1 MGILK
6 NKFSENYFRVPNKIF
21 DYELS
26 SGAFQLYCYLL
37 QKGNEDKG
45 FIITQK
51 GKLIIINQE
60 IKMKLNIKSS
70 HTLAKYWAELLDKNL
85 ITRTRIVNEKNQVIG
100 GFNYVVKEL

>member
-1 MGILK
+1 MGLK
-6 NKFSENYFRVPNKIF
+6 IKIYENCFQVSNKIF

-37 QKGNEDKG
+37 PKGNEDKD

-51 GKLIIINQE
+51 GKLIIMNQE

-70 HTLAKYWAELLDKNL
+70 HTLNKYWVELLDKNL
-85 ITRTRIVNEKNQVIG
+85 ITRNQVIG
-100 GFNYVVKEL
+100 GDIYVIKEL

>member
-6 NKFSENYFRVPNKIF
+6 NKFSENYFKVPNKIF

-37 QKGNEDKG
+37 FDNKQINNEK
-45 FIITQK
+45 
-51 GKLIIINQE
+51 
-60 IKMKLNIKSS
+60 IKKQLNINSN
-70 HTLAKYWAELLDKNL
+70 HTLAKYWNELLDKNL